1 MKSSS
6 EFDLMGTSSIIYSSI
21 VPSFFPQIL
30 KIPSLKNYLYNAYF
44 MTEKAIVSLP
54 TPVGPNNKIPLGLY
68 V

>member
-1 MKSSS
+1 M
-6 EFDLMGTSSIIYSSI
+6 IYSSI